1 MPRMQ
6 DRSIVGRCPIE
17 LLTDVGLCVVD
28 RGAELKEAAEG
39 ARLPRR
45 HAGLRS
51 WFGFRRQVLEFWR
64 ARQDLN
70 PRPLARSRAQIFEY
84 TLLFAVTSVADCM
97 TVQHPCITHKSP
109 ARI

>member
-1 MPRMQ
+1 MQ

-70 PRPLARSRAQIFEY
+70 PRPLARIGRRSLNIRYFLQSRPLQTA
-84 TLLFAVTSVADCM
+84 
-97 TVQHPCITHKSP
+97 
-109 ARI
+109 

>member
-1 MPRMQ
+1 MQ

-70 PRPLARSRAQIFEY
+70 PRPLIGWTLPSRYGVNCAKVEVWSDHL
-84 TLLFAVTSVADCM
+84 TERERPS
-97 TVQHPCITHKSP
+97 
-109 ARI
+109 